1 MKNFNINFSRNSI
14 SESDIQNCTEI
25 IKSGWLTHGKMT
37 EFFEKEISKFTK
49 SKYCVVLSNCT
60 AALHLAC
67 LAAKFKKGD
76 EVIVPAQTHVATAH
90 AVELTGAKVVFADI
104 DVITGNISVKEIKKK
119 INKKTKGLIVVHMAG
134 YSCDM
139 KKIIKICKL
148 YKIKL
153 IEDCAHAFGTKTLDK
168 HVGNFGIGGCFS
180 FYPTK
185 QITTGEGGAFITNN
199 KNIYQLV
206 KKMRAFGI
214 DKDIKDR
221 KLQGSYDVKY
231 LGNNYRMTDFQ
242 AALGVGQIKRYKKNL
257 VLRKIIA
264 KRYIK
269 NLKNNKKI
277 RFFHFDKNSSYF
289 VFQIFCSSKVR
300 NIILEKLKQHGIGVS
315 VHYMRPVPLMSYYKK
330 KYKLTKKQYMNAY
343 VYGAENISLPVYP
356 QLSLKEVDN
365 ISEFLNQ
372 NII

>member
-1 MKNFNINFSRNSI
+1 MKNFNINFSKNNI
-14 SESDIQNCTEI
+14 LASDIKRCLEV

-37 EFFEKEISKFTK
+37 EVLEKKISEFTN
-49 SKYCVVLSNCT
+49 SKYCIVLSNCT
-60 AALHLAC
+60 AALHLAS

-104 DVITGNISVKEIKKK
+104 NVLSGNISIEQIKKK

-134 YSCDM
+134 YPCDM
-139 KKIIKICKL
+139 KKIIKICKF

-153 IEDCAHAFGTKTLDK
+153 IEDCAHALGTKTLGK
-168 HVGNFGIGGCFS
+168 HVGNFGIGGCLS

-199 KNIYQLV
+199 KNTYQLV

-242 AALGVGQIKRYKKNL
+242 AALGIGQIKRYKKNL
-257 VLRKIIA
+257 IFRKIIA

-269 NLKNNKKI
+269 NLEINKKI
-277 RFFHFDKNSSYF
+277 RFLQFDKNSSYF
-289 VFQIFCSSKVR
+289 VFQIFCSSKIR
-300 NIILEKLKQHGIGVS
+300 NIILEKLKKHGIGVS
-315 VHYMRPVPLMSYYKK
+315 VHYMKPVPLMSYYKK